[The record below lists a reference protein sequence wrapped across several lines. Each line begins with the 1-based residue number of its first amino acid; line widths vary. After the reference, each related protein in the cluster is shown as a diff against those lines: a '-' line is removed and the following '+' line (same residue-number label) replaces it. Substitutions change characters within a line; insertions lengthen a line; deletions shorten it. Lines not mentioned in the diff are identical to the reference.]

1 LGEKIRVV
9 ADARATCT
17 GRAWTAADEH
27 SVLLHHQA
35 GHATGD
41 SRQAGALATEVRLL
55 SAKLCPEPGQGWA
68 IRLSVT
74 NVGEAIWRTQPGL
87 VGRVNLGLQLLDA
100 TGSVVQRDYMRIALA
115 GPAVQ
120 PGDERNLEFV
130 LAKPIPADHL
140 IRFDLVAEHVSWFV
154 ENGRNSALTWGAGK
168 VVR

>member
-1 LGEKIRVV
+1 MQGQRVLG
-9 ADARATCT
+9 AL
-17 GRAWTAADEH
+17 GRQLTNTQC
-27 SVLLHHQA
+27 LHHQA

-120 PGDERNLEFV
+120 PSDERNLKFV
-130 LAKPIPADHL
+130 LAKPIPAGHL

-154 ENGRNSALTWGAGK
+154 ENGRNSALTWKIGEA
-168 VVR
+168 V